1 MMMPI
6 LERRSTIPHSKESVE
21 SWYSSPAALRRMIPT
36 WRKATIEK
44 DDSPRSAGKKIALR
58 VNKMTGVWHWEYDFE
73 HPSES
78 PEAESHA
85 AGPFSEMQHRQGKNS
100 ISVASD
106 TSCVLSDRLDFDYPL
121 GFLGERFF
129 GRGVRDELEAVLHA
143 RQIRLSEDL
152 SRHLGDGPGRPLR
165 IGVTGSSGLVG
176 SALANF
182 LTCSGHQVVRFVR
195 GGHSIPGND
204 QVRWDPSR
212 GTIDTDRMEGLDA
225 MVHLAG
231 AGIANERWSVAR
243 RRMIRSSRVGG
254 TMLLCSALA
263 ALKDPPK
270 VLVSASAIGYY
281 GNTNEPVDETS
292 APGRGFL
299 PDLCVEWEAVTSTAQ
314 NAGIRVVIPR
324 IGVVLSPKGGALE
337 KMLTPAR
344 MGMIGPVG
352 SGEQGMSCIGLDDL
366 VYLIHKVIGDE
377 SFSGPIN
384 AVAPD
389 AVSQKDFAQ
398 ILGGILGRP
407 SVVPMPAKVVKM
419 LFGEMGEKL
428 LLEGNYVRP
437 ERIREL
443 GFRFSQPTIEEVLR
457 LQLGRFISA

>member
-1 MMMPI
+1 MMPI
-6 LERRSTIPHSKESVE
+6 LERRSTIPHSKETVE
-21 SWYSSPAALRRMIPT
+21 TWYSSPAALKRMIPT
-36 WRKATIEK
+36 WRKVGIEK
-44 DDSPRSAGKKIALR
+44 EVSPLSSGKKIALR
-58 VNKMTGVWHWEYDFE
+58 VNKFAGVWHWEYGFE
-73 HPSES
+73 SPSES
-78 PEAESHA
+78 AEEESQDSGH
-85 AGPFSEMQHRQGKNS
+85 FSDMQHRKG
-100 ISVASD
+100 SD
-106 TSCVLSDRLDFDYPL
+106 VIPVSSNESCVLRDHLEFEYPL
-121 GFLGERFF
+121 GSIGERFC
-129 GRGVRDELEAVLHA
+129 GRSIRDELEAVLHA
-143 RQIRLSEDL
+143 RQIRLSQDL
-152 SRHLGDGPGRPLR
+152 SRNHADGPGKSLR
-165 IGVTGSSGLVG
+165 IGITGSTGLVG
-176 SALANF
+176 SELVDF
-182 LTCSGHQVVRFVR
+182 LTCAGHRVVRFVR
-195 GGHSIPGND
+195 GGHSIPGDD

-231 AGIANERWSVAR
+231 AGIANERWSLSR

-281 GNTNEPVDETS
+281 GNTTQPVDETS
-292 APGRGFL
+292 PPGRGFL

-344 MGMIGPVG
+344 LGMIGPVG

-389 AVSQKDFAQ
+389 AVSQREFAQ

-407 SVVPMPAKVVKM
+407 SKLPMPAKVVKM

-437 ERIREL
+437 ERVRDL
-443 GFRFSQPTIEEVLR
+443 GFRFSQPTVEEVLR